1 MQDPLLERESLKEMA
16 NDEKLFNSQ
25 TAIAELKTRLE
36 KLKLSLL
43 YMGGTEEQKSKNL
56 LPDESEQALFLAKL
70 HAAHL
75 LFAYREIRLGICSNK
90 YYRDRELSHVMVA
103 TSNNGQMMKRMMEVS
118 RQRFLRLLDCAEKG
132 LLYKAKDQQ
141 YGIVS

>member
-1 MQDPLLERESLKEMA
+1 MQDPLLERESLKKMA

-75 LFAYREIRLGICSNK
+75 LFASVRSVWESVPISITGTGNCL
-90 YYRDRELSHVMVA
+90 M
-103 TSNNGQMMKRMMEVS
+103 
-118 RQRFLRLLDCAEKG
+118 
-132 LLYKAKDQQ
+132 
-141 YGIVS
+141 